1 MNTAMRTHLNQRL
14 QSPWLYRG
22 ADAMARTDISSTQK
36 DYALTLRRQLVE
48 RLQREVG
55 PTEALD
61 ATPQGR
67 EFYLIACEL
76 RRELRRTRRAAL
88 RLANKVAA

>member
-1 MNTAMRTHLNQRL
+1 MNASMRSYLTKRL

-36 DYALTLRRQLVE
+36 NYALTLRRQLVE
-48 RLQREVG
+48 RLQQEVE
-55 PTEALD
+55 PTASMF
-61 ATPQGR
+61 ATPIAG

-76 RRELRRTRRAAL
+76 RRELRRTHRAAL
-88 RLANKVAA
+88 RLANKVTA